1 MHMRVLL
8 DLSTVLGPID
18 TTQVVTL
25 LKGLEQIGFEFVCPH
40 RYAWQGDLDP
50 VTRRPLR

>member
-8 DLSTVLGPID
+8 DLSTIVGPID

-25 LKGLEQIGFEFVCPH
+25 LKGLEQIGFEFVCPR
-40 RYAWQGDLDP
+40 RYAWRGDLDP
-50 VTRRPLR
+50 VTRQPLR